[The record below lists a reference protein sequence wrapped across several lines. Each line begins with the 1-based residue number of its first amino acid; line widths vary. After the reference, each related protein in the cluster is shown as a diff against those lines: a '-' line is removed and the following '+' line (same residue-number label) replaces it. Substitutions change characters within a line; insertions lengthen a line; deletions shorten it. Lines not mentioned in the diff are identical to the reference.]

1 MQRNELAH
9 VSPLLTA
16 GLPLTRSALAFAKE
30 RYGGD
35 VQHPLEV
42 AAELR
47 HAGFPDEVVASGVL
61 HDVLETT
68 DTDASELVE
77 RFGKHVARL
86 VEAVSEEMSIEDYD
100 ERKAALRAQVARARR
115 EAAIVFAADKISRV
129 RELRYLVAGGLDR
142 AQVAT
147 KLERYRRSLE
157 MLAGVLPGG
166 RLVEL
171 LRFELE
177 SFDALPPRGSAG

>member
-1 MQRNELAH
+1 VQRHERAH

-16 GLPLTRSALAFAKE
+16 GLPLTRSALEFAKE

-47 HAGFPDEVVASGVL
+47 HASCPDEVVASGVL

-68 DTDASELVE
+68 DTDVSELAE

-86 VEAVSEEMSIEDYD
+86 VEAVSEDASIEDYD

-115 EAAIVFAADKISRV
+115 EAAIVNAADKVSRV
-129 RELRYLVAGGLDR
+129 RELPSRVDRGLSPEDPRRKVDHYQASLVMLQRRLGRTHPLVGQLR
-142 AQVAT
+142 AE
-147 KLERYRRSLE
+147 LERGD
-157 MLAGVLPGG
+157 AGV
-166 RLVEL
+166 R
-171 LRFELE
+171 
-177 SFDALPPRGSAG
+177 A

>member
-1 MQRNELAH
+1 MNTRGRAH

-16 GLPLTRSALAFAKE
+16 GLPLTRSALKFARE

-47 HAGFPDEVVASGVL
+47 HAGCPDEVVACGVL

-68 DTDASELVE
+68 DTDVSELAE
-77 RFGKHVARL
+77 RFGRHVALL
-86 VEAVSEEMSIEDYD
+86 VQAVSEDASIDDRE

-115 EAAIVFAADKISRV
+115 EAAIVFAADKVSRV
-129 RELRYLVAGGLDR
+129 RELPSRVDRGLSPED
-142 AQVAT
+142 AQR
-147 KLERYRRSLE
+147 KLEHYRASLV
-157 MLAGVLPGG
+157 MLQRRLGRTHPLVTQLRAELERVNAGV
-166 RLVEL
+166 
-171 LRFELE
+171 
-177 SFDALPPRGSAG
+177 SA

>member
-1 MQRNELAH
+1 MHTRELAH

-16 GLPLTRSALAFAKE
+16 GLPLTRAALKFAKE

-47 HAGFPDEVVASGVL
+47 HAGCSDEVVAGGVL

-68 DTDASELVE
+68 DTDASELAE

-86 VEAVSEEMSIEDYD
+86 VEAVSEDASIDDRE
-100 ERKAALRAQVARARR
+100 ERKAALRAQVARARKD
-115 EAAIVFAADKISRV
+115 AAIVFAADKVSRV
-129 RELRYLVAGGLDR
+129 RELPSRLDR
-142 AQVAT
+142 GLSPDDARRKLDHYRASLVMLQGRLGRSHPLVQQLAAE
-147 KLERYRRSLE
+147 LERHD
-157 MLAGVLPGG
+157 AG
-166 RLVEL
+166 
-171 LRFELE
+171 LR
-177 SFDALPPRGSAG
+177 A

>member
-1 MQRNELAH
+1 MHTRELAH

-16 GLPLTRSALAFAKE
+16 GLPLTRSALKFAKE

-47 HAGFPDEVVASGVL
+47 HAGCPDEVVASGVL

-68 DTDASELVE
+68 DTDVDELAE

-86 VEAVSEEMSIEDYD
+86 VQAVSEDASIEDGE

-115 EAAIVFAADKISRV
+115 EAAIVFAADKVSRV
-129 RELRYLVAGGLDR
+129 RELPSRVDRGLSPDDARRKLDHYRASLVMLQRRLGRAHPLVQQLGVELDR
-142 AQVAT
+142 V
-147 KLERYRRSLE
+147 E
-157 MLAGVLPGG
+157 AGVPI
-166 RLVEL
+166 
-171 LRFELE
+171 
-177 SFDALPPRGSAG
+177 

>member
-1 MQRNELAH
+1 VQRNELAH

-100 ERKAALRAQVARARR
+100 ERKAARRAQVARARR
-115 EAAIVFAADKISRV
+115 EAAVVFTADKISRV
-129 RELRYLVAGGLDR
+129 RELPSR
-142 AQVAT
+142 
-147 KLERYRRSLE
+147 LERGLSHEDARRKLDHYRASLV
-157 MLAGVLPGG
+157 MLQRRLGRTHPLVGQLRAELERVDAGVS
-166 RLVEL
+166 V
-171 LRFELE
+171 
-177 SFDALPPRGSAG
+177 